1 MLAIDQITERVIGAA
16 YKVANTLG
24 CGFLEKVYENALAY
38 KLRKYGLKVEQQRPI
53 EVYYDGQVIG
63 FYISD
68 LFVEDLLPVELKA
81 VKSLDDVHLA
91 QALNFLKASKRRV
104 GLIINFGTPRVEIKR
119 VVNNHEEAAQSD
131 K

>member
-1 MLAIDQITERVIGAA
+1 VH
-16 YKVANTLG
+16 
-24 CGFLEKVYENALAY
+24 
-38 KLRKYGLKVEQQRPI
+38 
-53 EVYYDGQVIG
+53 YDGQVIG

-68 LFVEDLLPVELKA
+68 HFVEDLLPVELKA

-91 QALNFLKASKRRV
+91 QVLNFLKASKRRV

-131 K
+131 E

>member
-24 CGFLEKVYENALAY
+24 RGFLEKVYENALAY
-38 KLRKYGLKVEQQRPI
+38 ELRKDGIKVEQQRPI
-53 EVYYDGQVIG
+53 DVYYDGQVIG

-68 LFVEDLLPVELKA
+68 PFVEDLLPVELKA
-81 VKSLDDVHLA
+81 AKSLDDVHLA

-119 VVNNHEEAAQSD
+119 VVNNHEEATQRD
-131 K
+131 E